1 MLEQKFNTLEEFK
14 IYLKEQEIRQIKGY
28 LTRSEREQLK
38 PMLEKDY
45 KPTII
50 KPITPVQKISLVSD
64 RTLLS
69 KPSEIVTKEDDVAGI
84 VKKLKDTLSTQSGL
98 ALTANQ
104 IGINKRIS
112 YLRIPKFNGKGI
124 EFTEMVVI
132 NAKIIERDKPI
143 KVNNEACLSFPGI
156 SVVTQRFVF
165 CTVEYLDENLKSQV
179 MSYQDLEAMV
189 LQHEIDHQNG
199 ITLFDRKWRAR

>member
-1 MLEQKFNTLEEFK
+1 MLKNTFASQTEFDIFKVEEK
-14 IYLKEQEIRQIKGY
+14 IRMEKGY
-28 LTRSEREQLK
+28 LTKSEREQLK

-124 EFTEMVVI
+124 EFTEMVII
-132 NAKIIERDKPI
+132 NAKIIEKDKPI

-165 CTVEYLDENLKSQV
+165 CTVEYMDEHLKSQV

-199 ITLFDRKWRAR
+199 ITLFDRKWRTR

>member
-1 MLEQKFNTLEEFK
+1 MLKNTFASQVEFDIFKVEEK
-14 IYLKEQEIRQIKGY
+14 SRMEKGY

-45 KPTII
+45 KPRII
-50 KPITPVQKISLVSD
+50 KEVPPTLKVSLVSD
-64 RTLLS
+64 RVLLS
-69 KPSEIVTKEDDVAGI
+69 KPGEVVTKEDDVAGI

-124 EFTEMVVI
+124 EFTEMVII